1 MKDQPMPHLPKR
13 RPSGLIASTLA
24 TIALTAGGCHV
35 SQPYEPTPPTDAAKA
50 LGVLKSLP
58 SLEDTQAQVQAAITQ
73 ITAAASQLIPAITWE
88 TPQEGSGDNCERPYE
103 QTDGKRYFLP
113 NEVAANVDVSESN
126 WAKIQQAAKDAAAKL
141 DAIEVQ
147 VMKDQPGNHDVGFY
161 GPTGLFIKVSYRGNL
176 VVAGYTGCRLPRD
189 KK

>member
-1 MKDQPMPHLPKR
+1 VVSL
-13 RPSGLIASTLA
+13 SGLDGVNLRWGDSSTVPGAARLLIRA
-24 TIALTAGGCHV
+24 FVHAAARSDAWAWGEARV
-35 SQPYEPTPPTDAAKA
+35 SWC
-50 LGVLKSLP
+50 
-58 SLEDTQAQVQAAITQ
+58 TQ
-73 ITAAASQLIPAITWE
+73 ITTAASQLIPTITWE

-113 NEVAANVDVSESN
+113 NEVAAKVDVSESN

-141 DAIEVQ
+141 DATEVQ

-161 GPTGLFIKVSYRGNL
+161 GPTGLFIKVSYGGNL
-176 VVAGYTGCRLPRD
+176 VIGGYTGCRLPRD